1 MSDKTVMDHNAPK
14 NKQKGSGNKGTHK
27 EADAQEKK
35 RGNGK
40 FGAGIA
46 VGVGASGVAAGTVA
60 AAGVAGYAVGASQP
74 FQEFAKEVIDDMGF
88 NSPHEAAPSAALPV
102 DLEEQESV
110 DHPVVEEIV
119 AEDWVVETEEEGE
132 PEMLL
137 HDAEGVE
144 IEELVAEEEYPM
156 EEAIVEEPLPY
167 EEEEVIAE
175 PSCEPMDDVEM
186 EPNEALEVDS
196 NTDPLADNFI
206 DPNIPIDN
214 DMDMSEFI

>member
-1 MSDKTVMDHNAPK
+1 
-14 NKQKGSGNKGTHK
+14 
-27 EADAQEKK
+27 
-35 RGNGK
+35 
-40 FGAGIA
+40 
-46 VGVGASGVAAGTVA
+46 
-60 AAGVAGYAVGASQP
+60 
-74 FQEFAKEVIDDMGF
+74 MGF